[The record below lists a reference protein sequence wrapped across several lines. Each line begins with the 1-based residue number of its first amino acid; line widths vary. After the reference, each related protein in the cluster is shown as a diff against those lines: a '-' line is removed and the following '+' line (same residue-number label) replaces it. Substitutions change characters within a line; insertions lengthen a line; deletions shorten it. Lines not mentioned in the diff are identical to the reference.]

1 MKLQPTINLKQVCE
15 YFHFNYD
22 VAQDFASFGM
32 VPTIIFKKRRNLEA
46 RNADKTDNAV
56 KLCEALGINNE
67 SIGVILAM
75 RGKMSGLEEE
85 TETLQSEIARFRQW
99 QESQEYAKLE
109 ELGCADDP
117 LAAKRRTLLVEAL
130 K

>member
-1 MKLQPTINLKQVCE
+1 MKIQPTISLKQVCE

-22 VAQDFASFGM
+22 VAQDFVTFGM
-32 VPTIIFKKRRNLEA
+32 VPAIVFKKRKDLGERNSE
-46 RNADKTDNAV
+46 KTDNAV

-75 RGKMSGLEEE
+75 RGKMSGLEDEI
-85 TETLQSEIARFRQW
+85 ETLQSEVARFRQW

-109 ELGCADDP
+109 ELGCTDDP